1 MFQELTPTAVLL
13 QTRPEPTTYDP
24 LAEHRQALARI
35 RRSER
40 MTGEAQETGS
50 RTLVERVRQTIS
62 RA

>member
-13 QTRPEPTTYDP
+13 QTRPEPTSYDP
-24 LAEHRQALARI
+24 QAEHRRALARI

-40 MTGEAQETGS
+40 VTGETPEPTS
-50 RTLVERVRQTIS
+50 RTFAERVRQTIS